1 MKLIKSKR
9 LWLILVALTVLSLI
23 LSACGP
29 GEPELDVDAQR
40 TSFAQTANAQAT
52 MTAEA
57 LPTSTPTQEPLPT
70 ATPTLE
76 ITPTPS
82 GTESGDETGG
92 ESPTEDGTPTEA
104 QPTSPP
110 TGGSDVARWMANDPP
125 DNTNFAPGEEFT
137 VTWTLEN
144 AGTSTWSTTYYIQF
158 ASGAP
163 MGVTEDQK
171 FNIPYPVPPNTN
183 VQISVDFVAPN
194 ETGEKRSNW
203 KLYNA
208 AENAFYDFYVIID
221 VVPEGQTEE
230 PKPTPT
236 ETQTP

>member
-1 MKLIKSKR
+1 MKLMTTKR
-9 LWLILVALTVLSLI
+9 LGFILVALTLLSFV
-23 LSACGP
+23 LSACGS

-52 MTAEA
+52 MTAVA
-57 LPTSTPTQEPLPT
+57 LPTATPTQEPLPT

-76 ITPTPS
+76 STPTPS
-82 GTESGDETGG
+82 GTETEEEGG
-92 ESPTEDGTPTEA
+92 ETPPEAGTPTEP

-110 TGGSDVARWMANDPP
+110 SGGSDVARWMANDPP

-158 ASGAP
+158 ASGES

-171 FNIPYPVPPNTN
+171 FNLPYPVPPNTN
-183 VQISVDFVAPN
+183 VQISVDFVAPD